1 MHITRNNAF
10 RPLIGWSLT
19 GIRLRSQRKYTP
31 ERLSWLVFSRKS
43 TPGKKEINGGHMH
56 NANTEIPT
64 LTAELR
70 SPEPSSPESDNLE
83 TDSEGRL
90 LAPVAVWEDNRVICS
105 HELSE
110 TPTRKAHRCGSPAL
124 RGESFCYYHHPTRAI
139 VRNPHERRARRIAR
153 QAFTIPAPTCHADIQ
168 RSLGEIARRLYA
180 TASSP
185 LEGISK

>member
-1 MHITRNNAF
+1 
-10 RPLIGWSLT
+10 
-19 GIRLRSQRKYTP
+19 
-31 ERLSWLVFSRKS
+31 
-43 TPGKKEINGGHMH
+43 MH

-105 HELSE
+105 HELSD

-168 RSLGEIARRLYA
+168 RSLGEIARRLA
-180 TASSP
+180 ANQIDVKRANLLLNTLRTVARDLPMQQVRQPASTDQYFSP
-185 LEGISK
+185 RASTSRSAFPD